1 MNEMERLMR
10 DDAGDRAG
18 VAQESLA
25 PTQLRI
31 VRSAY
36 NVMGMAGG
44 ASFSLQEVADDA
56 GVSKAL
62 LIYHFKSKEGLA
74 LAALEWALRRVAARI
89 VRAIDPV
96 ETAERKVEV
105 MLDAIFARADQN
117 RHFYLVY
124 ADLLGHAA
132 RLESYGAVA
141 TTFHE
146 TVNAM
151 YAEVAALGMR
161 EGVFTRR
168 DPQEAAVA
176 MRALIDGMFL
186 QWLLERD
193 WQSTHAAYR
202 TQCKQAILAYLRS
215 A

>member
-1 MNEMERLMR
+1 MR
-10 DDAGDRAG
+10 DDRSAQASFSVDR
-18 VAQESLA
+18 LA
-25 PTQLRI
+25 PTQLQI
-31 VRSAY
+31 VRGAY
-36 NVMGMAGG
+36 KVMGAAGG
-44 ASFSLQEVADDA
+44 AGYSLQEVADEA

-62 LIYHFKSKEGLA
+62 LIYHFKSKEGLE
-74 LAALEWALRRVAARI
+74 LAALEWALKRVAARI
-89 VRAIDPV
+89 VRAIAPV

-132 RLESYGAVA
+132 RLESYSAVA

-168 DPQEAAVA
+168 DPQVAAVA

-193 WQSTHAAYR
+193 WQATHAGYR
-202 TQCKQAILAYLRS
+202 ALCKRAILAYLRS

>member
-1 MNEMERLMR
+1 MERLMR
-10 DDAGDRAG
+10 DDAGAQAG
-18 VAQESLA
+18 VALESLA

-36 NVMGMAGG
+36 KVMGMAGG

-74 LAALEWALRRVAARI
+74 LAALEWALKRVAERI
-89 VRAIDPV
+89 VRAIDPI

-124 ADLLGHAA
+124 AELLGHAA

-168 DPQEAAVA
+168 DSQEAAVA

-193 WQSTHAAYR
+193 WRGTHAAYR
-202 TQCKQAILAYLRS
+202 ALCKQAILAYLRS

>member
-1 MNEMERLMR
+1 MSSEVDAQAGAAEER
-10 DDAGDRAG
+10 
-18 VAQESLA
+18 LA

-36 NVMGMAGG
+36 RVMGRAGG

-62 LIYHFKSKEGLA
+62 LIYHFKSREGLA
-74 LAALEWALRRVAARI
+74 LAALEWALKRVAARI
-89 VRAIDPV
+89 VRAIEPV
-96 ETAERKVEV
+96 ETAERKVGV
-105 MLDAIFARADQN
+105 MLDAIFVRADQN

-132 RLESYGAVA
+132 RLESYSAVA

-151 YAEVAALGMR
+151 YADVAAMGMR
-161 EGVFTRR
+161 ERVFTPR
-168 DPQEAAVA
+168 DPQVAAVA
-176 MRALIDGMFL
+176 MRALIDGVFF

-193 WQSTHAAYR
+193 WQGTHAAYR
-202 TQCKQAILAYLRS
+202 AMCKQAILAYLRS